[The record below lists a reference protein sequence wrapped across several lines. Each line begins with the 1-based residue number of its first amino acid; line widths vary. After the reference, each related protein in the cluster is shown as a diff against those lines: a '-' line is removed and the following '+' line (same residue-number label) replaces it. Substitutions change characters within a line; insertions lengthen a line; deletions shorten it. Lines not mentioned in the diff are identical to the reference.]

1 MGAVR
6 QFRRIHL
13 KKITASVAV
22 KSVARR
28 ALMPRNWGPFL
39 QCFSRRNGNHKAA
52 DDAQLRLYS
61 QILPGGF
68 LNYGYHEDTS
78 LSPEKMSLDAIQQAQ
93 TRYGERL
100 VDLVGSAT
108 GPVLDAGCGM
118 GGLVQLLLQRG
129 FAPTALT
136 PNRAQIHRMRT
147 AFPTVPLIE
156 GRLEQIPLDTYRGHF
171 QTVITSE
178 SFQYMNL
185 RSTPGV
191 IDGILRPSGRWILCD
206 YFRIGPTLR
215 SSGHAW
221 SAFTSELD
229 RQGWRIVSA
238 QDITPNVLPTIAYVS
253 MWGQRLAVPLAGFLS
268 DRLER
273 KHPAV
278 HFLFQDLLADL
289 HKYMHE
295 HLEMSD
301 PATFARSKK
310 YMQLVIERRSSR
322 PVKNGNGQP

>member
-1 MGAVR
+1 
-6 QFRRIHL
+6 
-13 KKITASVAV
+13 
-22 KSVARR
+22 
-28 ALMPRNWGPFL
+28 MPRNWGPFL
-39 QCFSRRNGNHKAA
+39 RCLRRRNNNHKAVY
-52 DDAQLRLYS
+52 DAQLKLYS

-78 LSPEKMSLDAIQQAQ
+78 LSPEKMSLDAIQRAQ
-93 TRYGERL
+93 THYGERL
-100 VDLVGSAT
+100 VDLVGDAT

-136 PNRAQIHRMRT
+136 PNRAQIHHMRT
-147 AFPTVPLIE
+147 TFPSVPLIE

-185 RSTPGV
+185 QTAPGI
-191 IDGILRPSGRWILCD
+191 IDKILRPSGRWILCD
-206 YFRIGPTLR
+206 YFRIGPTPR
-215 SSGHAW
+215 PSGHAW
-221 SAFTSELD
+221 SDFTGELD

-253 MWGQRLAVPLAGFLS
+253 MWGQRLAVPLAGFVS

-289 HKYMHE
+289 HKYLQE

-301 PATFARSKK
+301 PAAFSRGKK
-310 YMQLVIERRSSR
+310 YMQLVMERRT
-322 PVKNGNGQP
+322 PATVKNGSGQP

>member
-1 MGAVR
+1 V
-6 QFRRIHL
+6 
-13 KKITASVAV
+13 KKITARSAV

-39 QCFSRRNGNHKAA
+39 QRLRRNGSHHKAA
-52 DDAQLRLYS
+52 DDAQLKLYS

-68 LNYGYHEDTS
+68 LNYGYHEDAS
-78 LSPEKMSLDAIQQAQ
+78 VPPEKMSLDAIQRAQ

-100 VDLVGSAT
+100 VDLVGAPT
-108 GPVLDAGCGM
+108 GPVLDAGCGL
-118 GGLVQLLLQRG
+118 GGLVRLLLQRG

-136 PNRAQIHRMRT
+136 PNRVQIRHLRT
-147 AFPTVPLIE
+147 TLPSVPLIE
-156 GRLEQIPLDTYRGHF
+156 GRLEQISLDTFQGFF

-185 RSTPGV
+185 RSAPGI
-191 IDGILRPSGRWILCD
+191 IDKILRPSGRWILCD
-206 YFRIGPTLR
+206 YFRIGPTAR
-215 SSGHAW
+215 PSGHAW
-221 SAFTSELD
+221 SEFTSELD

-238 QDITPNVLPTIAYVS
+238 QDITPHVLPTIAYVS
-253 MWGQRLAVPLAGFLS
+253 MWGQRLAVPLTGFLF

-289 HKYMHE
+289 DKYLRD
-295 HLEMSD
+295 HLELSD
-301 PATFARSKK
+301 PAVFAREKK
-310 YMQLVIERRSSR
+310 YMQLVIERATPG
-322 PVKNGNGQP
+322 PVPNANGHP

>member
-1 MGAVR
+1 
-6 QFRRIHL
+6 
-13 KKITASVAV
+13 
-22 KSVARR
+22 
-28 ALMPRNWGPFL
+28 MPRNWGPFL
-39 QCFSRRNGNHKAA
+39 QRLRHRNNGHKAA
-52 DDAQLRLYS
+52 DDAQLKLYS

-78 LSPEKMSLDAIQQAQ
+78 LSPEKMSLEAIQRAQ

-100 VDLVGSAT
+100 VDLVGEAT

-129 FAPTALT
+129 YAPTALT
-136 PNRAQIHRMRT
+136 PNRAQIRHMRT
-147 AFPTVPLIE
+147 AFPSVPLIE
-156 GRLEQIPLDTYRGHF
+156 GRLEQIPLDTFKGYF

-185 RSTPGV
+185 RSTPGI
-191 IDGILRPSGRWILCD
+191 IDKILRPAGRWILCD
-206 YFRIGPTLR
+206 YFRIGSTPR
-215 SSGHAW
+215 QSGHAW
-221 SAFTSELD
+221 SEFTNELD
-229 RQGWRIVSA
+229 QQGWRIVSA
-238 QDITPNVLPTIAYVS
+238 QDITPNVLPTIAYIS

-289 HKYMHE
+289 HKYMRD

-301 PATFARSKK
+301 PAIFAREKK
-310 YMQLVIERRSSR
+310 YMQLVIER
-322 PVKNGNGQP
+322 

>member
-1 MGAVR
+1 
-6 QFRRIHL
+6 
-13 KKITASVAV
+13 
-22 KSVARR
+22 
-28 ALMPRNWGPFL
+28 MPRNWGPFL
-39 QCFSRRNGNHKAA
+39 QSFRRRNGNHKAA
-52 DDAQLRLYS
+52 DDAQLKLYS

-78 LSPEKMSLDAIQQAQ
+78 LSPEKMSLDAIQRAQ

-100 VDLVGSAT
+100 VDLVGEAT

-136 PNRAQIHRMRT
+136 PNRAQIRHMRT
-147 AFPTVPLIE
+147 AFPAVPLIE
-156 GRLEQIPLDTYRGHF
+156 GRLEEIPLDTFQNRF

-178 SFQYMNL
+178 SFQYMDL
-185 RSTPGV
+185 RSTPGI
-191 IDGILRPSGRWILCD
+191 IDKILRPAGRWILCD
-206 YFRIGPTLR
+206 YFRIGPTPR
-215 SSGHAW
+215 PSGHAW
-221 SAFTSELD
+221 SDFTSELD

-238 QDITPNVLPTIAYVS
+238 EDITPNVLPTIAYVS
-253 MWGQRLAVPLAGFLS
+253 MWGQRLAVPLAGFVS

-289 HKYMHE
+289 HKYMRE
-295 HLEMSD
+295 HLDMSD
-301 PATFARSKK
+301 PVIFARGKK
-310 YMQLVIERRSSR
+310 YMQLVIERGT
-322 PVKNGNGQP
+322 PGPMQNGNGHL

>member
-1 MGAVR
+1 
-6 QFRRIHL
+6 
-13 KKITASVAV
+13 
-22 KSVARR
+22 
-28 ALMPRNWGPFL
+28 MPRNWGPFL
-39 QCFSRRNGNHKAA
+39 QSFRRQNGNHKAA
-52 DDAQLRLYS
+52 DDAQLKLYS

-100 VDLVGSAT
+100 VDLVGDST

-129 FAPTALT
+129 FTPTALT
-136 PNRAQIHRMRT
+136 PNRAQIRHMRT
-147 AFPTVPLIE
+147 AFPAVPLIE

-185 RSTPGV
+185 RSTPGI
-191 IDGILRPSGRWILCD
+191 IDNILRPSGRWILCD
-206 YFRIGPTLR
+206 YFRIGPTPR

-221 SAFTSELD
+221 FDFTGELD

-301 PATFARSKK
+301 PATFCRSKK
-310 YMQLVIERRSSR
+310 YMLLVIERGT
-322 PVKNGNGQP
+322 PAAVKNGNGQP